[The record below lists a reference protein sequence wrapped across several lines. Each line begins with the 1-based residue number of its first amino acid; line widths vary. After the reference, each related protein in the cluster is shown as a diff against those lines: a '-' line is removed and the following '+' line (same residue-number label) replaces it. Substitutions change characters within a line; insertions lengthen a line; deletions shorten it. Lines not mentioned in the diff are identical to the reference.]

1 MKNKKQETLK
11 EMIRRI
17 IKETNSLLSLEQA
30 KKLAI
35 KQSKENG
42 NAVQHVNE
50 IRPGQ
55 YKVEDWYDANK
66 TVWSCEGSREI

>member
-1 MKNKKQETLK
+1 MRKQETLK
-11 EMIRRI
+11 EMVRRI
-17 IKETNSLLSLEQA
+17 IKEESNLLSLEQA

-55 YKVEDWYDANK
+55 YRVEDWYDEDK
-66 TVWSCEGSREI
+66 TVWSCEGSREV